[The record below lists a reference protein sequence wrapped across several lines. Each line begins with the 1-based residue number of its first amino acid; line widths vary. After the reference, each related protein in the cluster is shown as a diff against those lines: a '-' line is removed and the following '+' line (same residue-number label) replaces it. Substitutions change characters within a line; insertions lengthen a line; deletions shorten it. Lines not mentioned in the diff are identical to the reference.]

1 MASQDTQQSA
11 RYLPMKAETI
21 AGSSSEKQTAVL
33 DVLFEPSDALHD
45 LAVPLLQTPFNSYS
59 ELIDCVGAKL
69 HQLAERA
76 ASDDSDKQVLYDI
89 LGSHPRLGASKATH
103 LSDFSKLEQANL
115 STPGEGGE
123 EAQQLEKLNEEYEKT
138 FPGLRYVYVYFVST
152 APISFPTIHVKF
164 YFPARVFVC
173 GRGKDVIMEDMRH
186 RIDAG
191 DVSREINTTI
201 TVSLLPCPRSYCLY
215 SI

>member
-138 FPGLRYVYVYFVST
+138 FPGLRYV
-152 APISFPTIHVKF
+152 
-164 YFPARVFVC
+164 VFVC

-201 TVSLLPCPRSYCLY
+201 TAMCDIAKDRARKSGVF
-215 SI
+215 

>member
-11 RYLPMKAETI
+11 RCLPMKAETI

-33 DVLFEPSDALHD
+33 DILFEPSEALHD

-59 ELIDCVGAKL
+59 ELINCVGAKL

-138 FPGLRYVYVYFVST
+138 FPGLRYV
-152 APISFPTIHVKF
+152 
-164 YFPARVFVC
+164 VFVC
-173 GRGKDVIMEDMRH
+173 GRRRDVIMEDMRH

>member
-33 DVLFEPSDALHD
+33 DILFEPSEALHD

-123 EAQQLEKLNEEYEKT
+123 EAQQLKKLNEEYEKT
-138 FPGLRYVYVYFVST
+138 FPGLRYV
-152 APISFPTIHVKF
+152 
-164 YFPARVFVC
+164 VFVC
-173 GRGKDVIMEDMRH
+173 GRGRDVIMEDMRH

-191 DVSREINTTI
+191 DISREINTTI
-201 TVSLLPCPRSYCLY
+201 TAMCDIAKDRARKSGVF
-215 SI
+215 